1 MDRQKRSPARHA
13 RARFH
18 PRPRRARD
26 HQDAES
32 REHRQFL
39 NLKDTFGRPL
49 RDLRLSLTDR
59 CNFRCTYCMP
69 ADREHH
75 FLPDE
80 SCLTAN
86 EIESLA
92 KIFLSL
98 GVEKIRL
105 TGGEPLLRDD
115 LLEIVSRL
123 RALSP
128 TLDLALTTNGF
139 QLDRIA
145 DSLKKAGLTRL
156 TVSLDALDQRN
167 FGRMSGSKGHVARV
181 LGGIEAASKAGFEKI
196 KINAVIKRGV
206 NEQEVLPLAERFR
219 GSDTILRFIE
229 YMDVGNQN
237 GWSPGD
243 VFPAKEILSLLQRS
257 VSLVSL
263 EENYFGEVARRYRY
277 ADGTGEIGFITSI
290 SEPFCSSCTRARL
303 SADGKFYTCLFSG
316 NGHDL
321 LSPLRAGASESE
333 MKSLIEKIWTSRND
347 RYSEERS
354 QQLVAAPKVEMYQ
367 IGG

>member
-1 MDRQKRSPARHA
+1 MK
-13 RARFH
+13 
-18 PRPRRARD
+18 
-26 HQDAES
+26 DAF
-32 REHRQFL
+32 Q
-39 NLKDTFGRPL
+39 RPL

-75 FLPDE
+75 FLPDA
-80 SCLTAN
+80 SCLTSR
-86 EIESLA
+86 EIEALA
-92 KIFLSL
+92 GIFLSL

-115 LLEIVSRL
+115 LVEIVSRL

-128 TLDLALTTNGF
+128 TLDIALTTNGF

-145 DSLKKAGLTRL
+145 DSLKKAGLTRI
-156 TVSLDALDQRN
+156 TVSLDAMDQRT
-167 FGRMSGSKGHVARV
+167 FGKMSGSKGHVARV
-181 LGGIEAASKAGFEKI
+181 LGGIEAAHKAGFEKI

-206 NEQEVLPLAERFR
+206 NDREILPLAERFR
-219 GSDTILRFIE
+219 GSDMILRFIE

-237 GWSPGD
+237 GWSPDD
-243 VFPAKEILSLLQRS
+243 VFPAKEILSLIQRS
-257 VSLVSL
+257 VSLLPL

-277 ADGTGEIGFITSI
+277 ADGSGEIGFITSI

-321 LSPLRAGASESE
+321 LGPLRIGASPSE
-333 MKSLIEKIWTSRND
+333 MKTLIQKIWTARND

-354 QQLVAAPKVEMYQ
+354 QKSAALPKVEMYQ